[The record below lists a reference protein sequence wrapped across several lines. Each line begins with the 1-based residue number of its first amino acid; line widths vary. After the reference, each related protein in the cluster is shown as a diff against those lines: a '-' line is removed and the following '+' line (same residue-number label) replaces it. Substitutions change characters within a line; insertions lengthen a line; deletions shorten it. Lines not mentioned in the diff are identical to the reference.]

1 MAKFNPIGVVMGAAM
16 HGNAVAGIVG
26 AIVAETL
33 RRPDVPI
40 ANEHVGA
47 AAAKVMDAVAA
58 QAAAGGLTVAPVKSG
73 WLSKI
78 NWVQFAGPLCS
89 LLAAFGL
96 ALKPDELVGLVVAVQ
111 TVQSVATWI
120 IRTWFTRAVTRSAAR

>member
-16 HGNAVAGIVG
+16 HGNAVAGMVG

-33 RRPDVPI
+33 QHPDVPM
-40 ANEHVGA
+40 AKEHVGA
-47 AAAKVMDAVAA
+47 ATAKVMDAVAA
-58 QAAAGGLTVAPVKSG
+58 RAEAGGLTVVPVKSG
-73 WLSKI
+73 WVSKI
-78 NWVQFAGPLCS
+78 NWVQFAGPVCS

>member
-1 MAKFNPIGVVMGAAM
+1 MTRFNPIGIVVGAAM
-16 HGNAVAGIVG
+16 HSNPVAGMVG

-33 RRPDVPI
+33 QRPDVPL
-40 ANEHVGA
+40 AKEHVGA

-58 QAAAGGLTVAPVKSG
+58 QAEAGGLTVAPVKSG
-73 WLSKI
+73 WASKI

-111 TVQSVATWI
+111 TVQSIATWV

>member
-1 MAKFNPIGVVMGAAM
+1 MSGVIGAAM
-16 HGNAVAGIVG
+16 HGNPVAGMVG

-33 RRPDVPI
+33 LHPDVPI
-40 ANEHVGA
+40 AKEHVGA

-58 QAAAGGLTVAPVKSG
+58 QAEASRLTVAPVKSG
-73 WLSKI
+73 WVSKI

-89 LLAAFGL
+89 VLAAFGL

-120 IRTWFTRAVTRSAAR
+120 LRTWFTRAVTRSAAR